1 MGLRRRA
8 TNVSLLSLGW
18 VHGNGAAYRETLSS
32 HLLDELNGFRSI
44 RPCEFYSWF
53 NCFRYCAIE

>member
-32 HLLDELNGFRSI
+32 HLLDELNGFERQSQCG
-44 RPCEFYSWF
+44 RTHL
-53 NCFRYCAIE
+53 RDGGV